1 MKIKILYVIP
11 EYSHGGT
18 NKSLENLLL
27 FLNKKMYDVSIFCLY
42 EDGGDY
48 YKKIFAPYILKK
60 SKLYYW
66 LHDNTY
72 TRKIIGF
79 YNKVT
84 KRENFTFLYKREVR
98 LLENEHDFDIVVAY
112 QEGSAT
118 EFVSYFKNENKIA
131 WIHFDY
137 TMLERKVNLKKRK
150 VYYDRFKQIVCV
162 SKAALESMLKVHPEY
177 KGRSTYIYNT
187 LNTASVIEASLK
199 SMQVPFDST
208 CFNIL
213 SIGRLVSIKQ
223 FQEIPRI
230 VSNIKKQTSR
240 PFCWYIIGSGNSEG
254 WIRSE
259 IEKYNVQD
267 TVVLLGPKD
276 NPYPFIRQANLLVC
290 TSVAESFSYVIAE
303 AKILHVPVLSNDFSV
318 ANEVVD
324 KTMGWIANIKDMP
337 QVLSR
342 IVCDENGEYRR
353 KKETAKYFEY
363 SNEQILHEIDQL
375 LQNQILSVI

>member
-1 MKIKILYVIP
+1 MKRILFVIP

-27 FLNKKMYDVSIFCLY
+27 FLNKEMYDISIFCLY

-48 YKKIFAPYILKK
+48 YKKVFAPYILRK

-66 LHDNTY
+66 LHDNVY

-84 KRENFTFLYKREVR
+84 KRENFTLLYKREVR
-98 LLENEHDFDIVVAY
+98 HLEKKHNFDIVIAY
-112 QEGSAT
+112 QEGTAT
-118 EFVSYFKNENKIA
+118 EFVSYFKNKNKIA

-137 TMLERKVNLKKRK
+137 AMLEGIVNLKERK
-150 VYYDRFKQIVCV
+150 VYYDRFKHIVCV

-177 KGRSTYIYNT
+177 KDRSTYIYNT
-187 LNTASVIEASLK
+187 LNSASVVEASLK
-199 SMQVPFDST
+199 NMQIPFEST
-208 CFNIL
+208 CFNII

-223 FQEIPRI
+223 FQEIPKI
-230 VSNIKKQTSR
+230 VCNIKKQTSR
-240 PFCWYIIGSGNSEG
+240 HFCWYIIGSGNSEE

-267 TVVLLGPKD
+267 KVVLLGPKD

-303 AKILHVPVLSNDFSV
+303 AKILHTPIVSNNFPV
-318 ANEVVD
+318 AYEVLD
-324 KTMGWIANIKDMP
+324 NSCGFISSIDDMP
-337 QVLSR
+337 ELLNKIINDDDKIYSKVKES
-342 IVCDENGEYRR
+342 ISTYEYENEDIM
-353 KKETAKYFEY
+353 KKVY
-363 SNEQILHEIDQL
+363 SII
-375 LQNQILSVI
+375 

>member
-1 MKIKILYVIP
+1 MKKKILFVIP

-27 FLNKKMYDVSIFCLY
+27 FLNKEMYDVSIFCLY

-48 YKKIFAPYILKK
+48 YKKVFAPYILRK

-66 LHDNTY
+66 LHDNVY
-72 TRKIIGF
+72 TRKIIGL

-84 KRENFTFLYKREVR
+84 KRENFTLLYKREVQH
-98 LLENEHDFDIVVAY
+98 LEKKHNFDIIIAY
-112 QEGSAT
+112 QEGTAT
-118 EFVSYFKNENKIA
+118 EFVSYFKNKNKIA

-137 TMLERKVNLKKRK
+137 AMLEGKVNLKERK
-150 VYYDRFKQIVCV
+150 VYYDSFKHIVCV

-177 KGRSTYIYNT
+177 REKSTYIYNT
-187 LNTASVIEASLK
+187 LNSASMIEASLK

-208 CFNIL
+208 CFNII

-223 FQEIPRI
+223 FQEIPKI

-240 PFCWYIIGSGNSEG
+240 HFCWYIIGSGSSEQ

-267 TVVLLGPKD
+267 KVVLLGPKD
-276 NPYPFIRQANLLVC
+276 NPYPFILQANLLVC

-303 AKILHVPVLSNDFSV
+303 GKILHTPVVSNNFPV
-318 ANEVVD
+318 AYEVLD
-324 KTMGWIANIKDMP
+324 NSCGFISSIDDMP
-337 QVLSR
+337 ELLYKIINDDDKIYSKVKES
-342 IVCDENGEYRR
+342 ISTYEYENEDIM
-353 KKETAKYFEY
+353 KKVY
-363 SNEQILHEIDQL
+363 SII
-375 LQNQILSVI
+375 

>member
-1 MKIKILYVIP
+1 MEQDKKKILFVIP

-18 NKSLENLLL
+18 NKSLENLLH
-27 FLNKKMYDVSIFCLY
+27 FLNKEMYDVSIFSLY

-48 YKKIFAPYILKK
+48 YKKMFAPYILRK

-66 LHDNTY
+66 FHDNTY

-84 KRENFTFLYKREVR
+84 KRENFTLLYKREVR
-98 LLENEHDFDIVVAY
+98 HLEKKHNFDIVIAY
-112 QEGSAT
+112 QEGTAT
-118 EFVSYFKNENKIA
+118 EFVSYFKNKNKIA

-137 TMLERKVNLKKRK
+137 AMLEGIVNLKERK
-150 VYYDRFKQIVCV
+150 VYYDRFKHIVCV

-177 KGRSTYIYNT
+177 KDRSTYIYNT
-187 LNTASVIEASLK
+187 LNSASVVEASLK
-199 SMQVPFDST
+199 NMQVPFDST
-208 CFNIL
+208 CFNII

-223 FQEIPRI
+223 FQEIPKI
-230 VSNIKKQTSR
+230 VSNIKKQTSH
-240 PFCWYIIGSGNSEG
+240 PFCWYIIGSGSCEQ

-303 AKILHVPVLSNDFSV
+303 AKILHVPVLSNDFPVAHEVINESNGWV
-318 ANEVVD
+318 ANLDEMPTSLSSIINNVNSIY
-324 KTMGWIANIKDMP
+324 KKREEAIK
-337 QVLSR
+337 
-342 IVCDENGEYRR
+342 NY
-353 KKETAKYFEY
+353 EY
-363 SNEQILHEIDQL
+363 SNEAIINKITL
-375 LQNQILSVI
+375 LFG

>member
-1 MKIKILYVIP
+1 MKRILFVIP

-27 FLNKKMYDVSIFCLY
+27 FLNKEMYDISIFCLY

-48 YKKIFAPYILKK
+48 YKKVFAPYILRK

-66 LHDNTY
+66 LHDNVY

-84 KRENFTFLYKREVR
+84 KRENFTLLYKREVR
-98 LLENEHDFDIVVAY
+98 HLEKKHNFDIVIAY
-112 QEGSAT
+112 QEGTAT
-118 EFVSYFKNENKIA
+118 EFVSYFKNKNKIA

-137 TMLERKVNLKKRK
+137 AMLEGIVNLKERK
-150 VYYDRFKQIVCV
+150 VYYDRFKHIVCV

-177 KGRSTYIYNT
+177 KDRSTYIYNT
-187 LNTASVIEASLK
+187 LNSASMIEASLK

-208 CFNIL
+208 CFNII

-223 FQEIPRI
+223 FQEIPKI
-230 VSNIKKQTSR
+230 VCNIKKQTSR
-240 PFCWYIIGSGNSEG
+240 HFCWYIIGSGNSEE

-267 TVVLLGPKD
+267 KVVLLGPKD

-303 AKILHVPVLSNDFSV
+303 AKILHTPIVSNNFPV
-318 ANEVVD
+318 AYEVLD
-324 KTMGWIANIKDMP
+324 NSCGFISSIDDMP
-337 QVLSR
+337 ELLNKIINDDDKIYSKVKES
-342 IVCDENGEYRR
+342 ISTYEYENEDIM
-353 KKETAKYFEY
+353 KKVY
-363 SNEQILHEIDQL
+363 SII
-375 LQNQILSVI
+375 

>member
-1 MKIKILYVIP
+1 MKKILFVIP

-48 YKKIFAPYILKK
+48 YKKVFAPFILRK

-66 LHDNTY
+66 IHDNVY

-84 KRENFTFLYKREVR
+84 KRENFTLLYKREVR
-98 LLENEHDFDIVVAY
+98 HLEKKHNFDIVIAY
-112 QEGSAT
+112 QEGTAT
-118 EFVSYFKNENKIA
+118 EFVSYFKNKNKIA

-137 TMLERKVNLKKRK
+137 AMLEGIVNLKERK
-150 VYYDRFKQIVCV
+150 VYYDRFKHIVCV

-177 KGRSTYIYNT
+177 KDRSTYIYNT
-187 LNTASVIEASLK
+187 LNSASVVEASLK
-199 SMQVPFDST
+199 NMQIPFEST
-208 CFNIL
+208 CFNII

-223 FQEIPRI
+223 FQEIPKI
-230 VSNIKKQTSR
+230 VSNIKKHTNR
-240 PFCWYIIGSGNSEG
+240 PFCWYIIGSGSCEQ

-276 NPYPFIRQANLLVC
+276 NPYPFIHQANLLVC

-303 AKILHVPVLSNDFSV
+303 GKILQTPVLSNDFPV
-318 ANEVVD
+318 AYEVVD

-337 QVLSR
+337 QELAR
-342 IVCDENGEYRR
+342 IIGNEDDEYTR
-353 KKETAKYFEY
+353 KKETAMNFEY
-363 SNEQILHEIDQL
+363 SNEQILHKIDQL
-375 LQNQILSVI
+375 LQN

>member
-1 MKIKILYVIP
+1 MKKILFVIP

-27 FLNKKMYDVSIFCLY
+27 FLNKEMYDLSIFCLY

-48 YKKIFAPYILKK
+48 YKKVFAPYILRK

-66 LHDNTY
+66 LHDNVY

-79 YNKVT
+79 FNKVT
-84 KRENFTFLYKREVR
+84 KRENFTLLYRREVR
-98 LLENEHDFDIVVAY
+98 HLEKKHIFDIVIAY
-112 QEGSAT
+112 QEGTAT
-118 EFVSYFKNENKIA
+118 EFVSYFKNKNKIA

-137 TMLERKVNLKKRK
+137 AMLEGKVNLKKKK
-150 VYYDRFKQIVCV
+150 VYYDRFKHIVCV

-177 KGRSTYIYNT
+177 KEKSTYIYNT
-187 LNTASVIEASLK
+187 LNSASVNEASLK

-208 CFNIL
+208 CFNII

-223 FQEIPRI
+223 FQEIPKI

-240 PFCWYIIGSGNSEG
+240 PFCWYIIGSGSSEE

-303 AKILHVPVLSNDFSV
+303 AKILHVPVLSNDFPVAHEVINESNGWV
-318 ANEVVD
+318 ANLVEMP
-324 KTMGWIANIKDMP
+324 TSLSNIINNVNSIYK
-337 QVLSR
+337 
-342 IVCDENGEYRR
+342 
-353 KKETAKYFEY
+353 KKEEAIKNYEY
-363 SNEQILHEIDQL
+363 SNEAILNKINL
-375 LQNQILSVI
+375 LFG

>member
-1 MKIKILYVIP
+1 MKKKILFVIP

-27 FLNKKMYDVSIFCLY
+27 FLNKEMYDVSIFSLY

-48 YKKIFAPYILKK
+48 YKKVFAPYILRK

-66 LHDNTY
+66 LHDNVY

-84 KRENFTFLYKREVR
+84 KRDNFTLLYKREVQH
-98 LLENEHDFDIVVAY
+98 LEKKHNFDVVVSY
-112 QEGSAT
+112 QEGTAT
-118 EFVSYFKNENKIA
+118 EFVSYFKNKNKIA

-137 TMLERKVNLKKRK
+137 AMLDGKVNFKKRK
-150 VYYDRFKQIVCV
+150 VYYDRFKHIVCV

-177 KGRSTYIYNT
+177 KERSTYIYNT
-187 LNTASVIEASLK
+187 LNSASVIEASLK
-199 SMQVPFDST
+199 SMWVPFDST
-208 CFNIL
+208 CFNII
-213 SIGRLVSIKQ
+213 SIGRLVAIKQ

-230 VSNIKKQTSR
+230 VSVIKKQTNR
-240 PFCWYIIGSGNSEG
+240 PFRWYIMGSGSSEE

-276 NPYPFIRQANLLVC
+276 NPYPFIRQANLLAC

-303 AKILHVPVLSNDFSV
+303 AKILHIPVLSNDFSV
-318 ANEVVD
+318 AYEVVD
-324 KTMGWIANIKDMP
+324 KATGWIANINGIP
-337 QVLSR
+337 QILAHIINNVDG
-342 IVCDENGEYRR
+342 CYEK
-353 KKETAKYFEY
+353 KKESTMNYKYA
-363 SNEQILHEIDQL
+363 NEQIIHKIDQL
-375 LQNQILSVI
+375 FQN